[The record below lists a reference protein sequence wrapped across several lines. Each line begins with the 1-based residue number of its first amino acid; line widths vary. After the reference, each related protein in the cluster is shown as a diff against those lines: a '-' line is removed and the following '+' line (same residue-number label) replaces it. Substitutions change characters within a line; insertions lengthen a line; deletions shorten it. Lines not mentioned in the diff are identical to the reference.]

1 MVNKV
6 NSQESTEQKQ
16 TNGEQ
21 LPSSNSVQPE
31 VGRPEAQNQES
42 NDTYR
47 LKQGAIT
54 IGSALLGLLAFL
66 FILFIATSNPY
77 TRDLTKEKRFSLSEF
92 TIKTVQSIKEPVQ
105 FTIFLSDSDSE
116 NRQRYDEVFKNFRE
130 IKGNKFTFKY
140 VDPRKQPVLA
150 KTLGYNKVMGD
161 ISIKCGKK
169 TERIYDVTE
178 DGIVS
183 ALISITSTKSSQI
196 HFLTGHGER
205 AAEQANESI
214 SKLRKALLDEGYK
227 VENLSL
233 SDKDS
238 IPDAVSNLVIVAPK
252 LALTD
257 REKKMLTQ
265 WLDKGGNLFL
275 ALDFDSPTDYDW
287 LCAKYGL
294 AIPSEIACSPRTVEY
309 GVAAD
314 VSYNQQSPITK
325 GMAGIPCIFKNARP
339 VYKANQDDKNAKVD
353 PALEQLELVST
364 QGLSVIFNI
373 KDFMNALKNQTPLET
388 RPINRPIPLVQTVER
403 TIPKTKEELKAD
415 TEKAK
420 EGVDADKLGKD
431 KKARAIFVGDADFM
445 SNEFFDTA
453 QSVNKDLTMNLFSW
467 LGNSGS
473 EMAMR
478 SKNTN
483 SQPLIISSRE
493 FWLTAILLCLCLPGS
508 LFFYGVSVAVGR
520 KRS

>member
-130 IKGNKFTFKY
+130 IKGNKF
-140 VDPRKQPVLA
+140 
-150 KTLGYNKVMGD
+150 
-161 ISIKCGKK
+161 
-169 TERIYDVTE
+169 
-178 DGIVS
+178 
-183 ALISITSTKSSQI
+183 
-196 HFLTGHGER
+196 GHGER

-287 LCAKYGL
+287 ICAKYGL